1 MRNIFLI
8 LSFVCLSFLA
18 KGQDTLLG
26 PHGGIIVP
34 GGKYHVEVFRCGE
47 YYEIF
52 LLTKELKSVS
62 NYSIEGDL
70 KYFYP
75 DGTFIST
82 ELGYYENDGFTS
94 RVPNADFVYCRLS
107 LDVLGEFLTL
117 KFDNES
123 YSLSK
128 GSK

>member
-70 KYFYP
+70 KYFYLK
-75 DGTFIST
+75 ST
-82 ELGYYENDGFTS
+82 Q
-94 RVPNADFVYCRLS
+94 CRFCL
-107 LDVLGEFLTL
+107 LPIKLRCFGRIPHPEV
-117 KFDNES
+117 
-123 YSLSK
+123 
-128 GSK
+128 